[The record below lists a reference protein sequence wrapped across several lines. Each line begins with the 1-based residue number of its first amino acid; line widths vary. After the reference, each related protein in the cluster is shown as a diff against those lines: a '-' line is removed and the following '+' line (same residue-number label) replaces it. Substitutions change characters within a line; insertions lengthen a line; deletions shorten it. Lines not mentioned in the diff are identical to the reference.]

1 MTTAYLGGAFNP
13 PHIGHL
19 VIAERV
25 REARGFDRIDLLVSG
40 QPPHADPK
48 FTIDTKHRLAMAKL
62 AVAGNAG
69 LGADD
74 RETKRA
80 GKSYTIDTARELIAQ
95 GIKRPAFIIGGD
107 MLADL
112 PTWREVGELLK
123 IADCI
128 LGKLHGPIRHT
139 HSLRADR
146 RVARR
151 LRNASPLRNGPDIRS
166 SKSARRAARSA
177 WVSAS
182 RCRIRS
188 SPCCTTALTEGKRP
202 SSTSDRAKACWS
214 SRSEIELLIVI
225 ASSDP

>member
-74 RETKRA
+74 RETKRT
-80 GKSYTIDTARELIAQ
+80 GKSYTIDTARELIAH
-95 GIKRPAFIIGGD
+95 GVKRPAFIIGGD

-123 IADCI
+123 IAEIIPVLRPGYGWEVID
-128 LGKLHGPIRHT
+128 T
-139 HSLRADR
+139 LRAAFGDKQAKAIMDHCVKCPLLQISSTEIR
-146 RVARR
+146 ER
-151 LRNASPLRNGPDIRS
+151 LRTGQSVRYLVPD
-166 SKSARRAARSA
+166 A
-177 WVSAS
+177 V
-182 RCRIRS
+182 
-188 SPCCTTALTEGKRP
+188 
-202 SSTSDRAKACWS
+202 
-214 SRSEIELLIVI
+214 IEYAQTNKLY
-225 ASSDP
+225 